1 MLQVLLEPEEDVCRV
16 TLHISLLSEP
26 PCSPLRLKGQ
36 EKAALGRICPRAE
49 PLLSR
54 SVHIGE
60 ACTREL
66 PPSALDIK

>member
-36 EKAALGRICPRAE
+36 EKAALGSRAE